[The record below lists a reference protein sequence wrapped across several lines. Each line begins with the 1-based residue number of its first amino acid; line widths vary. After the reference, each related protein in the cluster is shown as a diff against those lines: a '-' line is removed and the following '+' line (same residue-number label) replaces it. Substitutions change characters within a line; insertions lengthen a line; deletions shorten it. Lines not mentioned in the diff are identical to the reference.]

1 MTKIINVKT
10 SKDSYPIY
18 IEHGLK
24 TNWASYIKQLL
35 RGEKVAIITDSNVG
49 PLYANELKASL
60 ENLNITSCIFTISA
74 GEKSK
79 SISNYENLATKLIE
93 YNITRSDLIIALG
106 GGVVGDLTGFVAST
120 LLRGID
126 FIQIPTSLLAQI
138 DSSVGGKVAV
148 NLPIGKN
155 LLGSFYHPKAVL
167 IDPEVLQTLDRRV
180 LSDGMAEV
188 IKYACIKDESFFEF
202 LEEYDLDSIS
212 EQFDKLISTCCQI
225 KTDIVERDEKENN
238 ERMLL
243 NFGHTFGHVIE
254 SNFNYEVYTHGEAVG
269 LGMLYI
275 ASLGE
280 RLGLTTLGTSDKIKT
295 LMLKYNLPIDY
306 PKMDIEAVKA
316 IISHDKKS
324 LGEKINTIFI
334 RKIGDSFIYPEYI
347 DALIEK

>member
-1 MTKIINVKT
+1 MLFEGGI
-10 SKDSYPIY
+10 
-18 IEHGLK
+18 L
-24 TNWASYIKQLL
+24 
-35 RGEKVAIITDSNVG
+35 IT
-49 PLYANELKASL
+49 P
-60 ENLNITSCIFTISA
+60 
-74 GEKSK
+74 
-79 SISNYENLATKLIE
+79 
-93 YNITRSDLIIALG
+93 
-106 GGVVGDLTGFVAST
+106 
-120 LLRGID
+120 
-126 FIQIPTSLLAQI
+126 
-138 DSSVGGKVAV
+138 
-148 NLPIGKN
+148 
-155 LLGSFYHPKAVL
+155 
-167 IDPEVLQTLDRRV
+167 
-180 LSDGMAEV
+180 
-188 IKYACIKDESFFEF
+188 ESFFEF

-212 EQFDKLISTCCQI
+212 GQFDKLISTCCQI
-225 KTDIVERDEKENN
+225 KADIVERDEKEND

-280 RLGLTTLGTSDKIKT
+280 RLGLTKLGTSDKIKT

-347 DALIEK
+347 DTLIEK